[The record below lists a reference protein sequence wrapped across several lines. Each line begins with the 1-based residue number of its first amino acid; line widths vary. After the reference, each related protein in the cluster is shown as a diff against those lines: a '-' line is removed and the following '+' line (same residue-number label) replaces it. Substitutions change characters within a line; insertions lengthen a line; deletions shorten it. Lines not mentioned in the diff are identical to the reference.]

1 MLKTFL
7 FLPFLALGLVA
18 IVPQPSSAAD
28 RRGEQNEARAQM
40 MAGQVKSIRSIEDRI
55 LPRMPGSEYI
65 GPEFDPGA
73 QVYRLKFIR
82 RRGWTDRKYFASE
95 PLNKHRY
102 LAIFSTRKL

>member
-1 MLKTFL
+1 MLKTFI
-7 FLPFLALGLVA
+7 FLPVLALGLAAVA
-18 IVPQPSSAAD
+18 PQPSSAAD

-55 LPRMPGSEYI
+55 LPRMAGSEYI

-82 RRGWTDRKYFASE
+82 DGRVIFVDVDDRTGNILRQS
-95 PLNKHRY
+95 R
-102 LAIFSTRKL
+102 

>member
-82 RRGWTDRKYFASE
+82 DGRV
-95 PLNKHRY
+95 
-102 LAIFSTRKL
+102 IFVDVDGRTGNILRQSR